1 MNPQYRGGKKIRTDG
16 TLKFWVSKRRSLG
29 GGILYGRYENPVG
42 ICCPL
47 KSVKLS
53 RTIGK
58 IGIFTVYKA
67 KIGQNGSFSSFSDSI
82 S

>member
-1 MNPQYRGGKKIRTDG
+1 MKLRNFIK
-16 TLKFWVSKRRSLG
+16 LESKN
-29 GGILYGRYENPVG
+29 YGRYANPVG
-42 ICCPL
+42 ISCPL

-67 KIGQNGSFSSFSDSI
+67 KIGQNASFLSFSGSI